1 MVTQPKRE
9 DLRSPKGILM
19 RRFLLV
25 GLAAFLGT
33 SSPSADVLEQIL
45 VKVNGEIFTKIDLE
59 QRQFAYLRL
68 ENPGLRL
75 EDIEGNETLQQ
86 VLSKI
91 TPRILVEAVDELLVV
106 QQGKALGYQLTD
118 EQFEDIIENIREEN
132 DIENDEQFQ
141 IALDQE
147 GMTLSGLRQS
157 LERQMLVSRVQQF
170 EVISKIN
177 VNEDEQREYYEKHM
191 DEFVMPPEVTI
202 RELLISVSDEG
213 TKTDGNQF
221 SESHP
226 AASMDHARLR
236 AEAARKRILEGE
248 SFSTVVTELSDAPSR
263 ANGGLI
269 GPVNPDELIPMLR
282 SIVMDIQVGEIS
294 EIVQTALGYQIFKLE
309 SSSLNTHHSFEE
321 IRPEIS
327 KRVYAE
333 KGDDAY
339 KRLIKD
345 LRSEAIID
353 WKNKDLEKIYLEGLK
368 GSELVSSK

>member
-1 MVTQPKRE
+1 MVAQTKCE
-9 DLRSPKGILM
+9 DLRGPKGILIS
-19 RRFLLV
+19 RLLLV
-25 GLAAFLGT
+25 GLAAFIGA

-45 VKVNGEIFTKIDLE
+45 VKVNGEIFTKTDLE
-59 QRQFAYLRL
+59 QRQFTFLRR
-68 ENPGLRL
+68 ENPSLRL
-75 EDIEGNETLQQ
+75 EDIEANETLQQ
-86 VLSKI
+86 ALSKI

-118 EQFEDIIENIREEN
+118 EQFEDIIGNIKEEN
-132 DIENDEQFQ
+132 EIETEEQFQ

-147 GMTLSGLRQS
+147 GMTLAGLRRS

-177 VNEDEQREYYEKHM
+177 VNEDEQREYYEKHL

-213 TKTDGNQF
+213 EETGGNR
-221 SESHP
+221 SGESHS
-226 AASMDHARLR
+226 AASMDQARLR
-236 AEAARKRILEGE
+236 TSAARKRIREGE
-248 SFSTVVTELSDAPSR
+248 SFSTVVAELSDAPSK

-294 EIVQTALGYQIFKLE
+294 EIVQTALGYQFFKLE
-309 SSSLNTHHSFEE
+309 SSSLNTHQAFEE

-327 KRVYAE
+327 RRLYAE

-339 KRLIKD
+339 KRLIKE

-353 WKNKDLEKIYLEGLK
+353 WKNKDLEKIYLEGLQ
-368 GSELVSSK
+368 GAELVSSQ